1 MRPIRCETQTFSSG
15 VKPMNTLHRKSVL
28 AVIGA
33 SIFALSLIVVN
44 PVHAGGGGG
53 LTAGFMMKNGSK
65 LHTNT
70 RQEAKKQL
78 ATDSTVTS
86 NSSKAGVS
94 EYGLAPSE
102 KAIVG
107 RRSASN

>member
-1 MRPIRCETQTFSSG
+1 MRMLAR
-15 VKPMNTLHRKSVL
+15 NTLT
-28 AVIGA
+28 AVFGA
-33 SIFALSLIVVN
+33 SIVALSLTAAS
-44 PVHAGGGGG
+44 PAHAGAVGG
-53 LTAGFMMKNGSK
+53 LTAKFMMNDSSK

-107 RRSASN
+107 RRTVSN